1 MRKLSAGP
9 PHPLPATCA
18 CFFPGEKCEVRSRV
32 CADVSTKPQQEG
44 EEQEEEQEEEE
55 EEEEERF
62 SQTAR
67 GQSSLGC
74 CSTAGHRGLKMEKKI
89 FPAKKRIRQKSLRK
103 PKNGENG
110 EIKN

>member
-1 MRKLSAGP
+1 M
-9 PHPLPATCA
+9 
-18 CFFPGEKCEVRSRV
+18 RSRV
-32 CADVSTKPQQEG
+32 CADVSTKPQ
-44 EEQEEEQEEEE
+44 EEEE
-55 EEEEERF
+55 EEEKQQEEEGEEERF

-89 FPAKKRIRQKSLRK
+89 FPAKKRIRQRSLRK
-103 PKNGENG
+103 PKNGENR